1 MAKAMKGIVLLRKL
15 QSILPCL
22 SLLTIYKS
30 FMRPFLDYEDVIYD
44 QPSDKSFLST
54 IESIQD
60 NAAFA
65 KTRVVRGS
73 SHEKF
78 YQELMLEQLNQKR

>member
-1 MAKAMKGIVLLRKL
+1 MAKALKGVVLLHKL

-30 FMRPFLDYEDVIYD
+30 FMRLFLDYEDVIYD

-65 KTRVVRGS
+65 KTRAVRSS

-78 YQELMLEQLNQKR
+78 YQELMLEHLNQKR

>member
-1 MAKAMKGIVLLRKL
+1 MAKAMKGIVLLHKF

-30 FMRPFLDYEDVIYD
+30 FMRPFHDYEDVIYA

-65 KTRVVRGS
+65 KTRAVRGS
-73 SHEKF
+73 SHEKC
-78 YQELMLEQLNQKR
+78 YQELLLEHLNQKR